1 MLDWIFEGIVTWIS
15 SVVSDMM
22 DAVSGLFLQAL
33 GTDMTAMEEYFP
45 FVSKAF
51 TVMQYTAWALLFLIT
66 VWQLF
71 RVFGGPV
78 TEAENPWVLLGRSA
92 LFAFLIGYAKPIFL
106 LTLKIATAPYTALM
120 DIQMTAED
128 FTFAGIEQALQ
139 NGLTSL
145 IATISV
151 VGLLLLT
158 ILEIALGW
166 NYFKLLLETVE
177 RYIVVGV
184 LCYTSPLAFSMG
196 ASKATTPVFRSW
208 CRMVGSQLLLLVMN
222 VWFLRG
228 FSTSVGQY
236 IGTGGALSNGNG
248 NVFLWLFC
256 AVAFLKTAQKFDS
269 YLAAM
274 GLNVAQTGSGM
285 GMELLMAARVIT
297 GVAGGARSA
306 GSVFRGGSVA
316 TGTGAAATG
325 FAAGF
330 ANRFK
335 GNSYVRDAVVDGGT
349 RMGAGGTIG
358 FVGRAFGGMAARN
371 GATLTGE
378 SISSVASRT
387 PNVSGS
393 IGGDIANRSLGN
405 YMPHMKGMNLSDTQI
420 TGGHI
425 STKAIGADGKET
437 AVEMFN
443 ASQFEKPDGPH
454 AVVNASDGSQW
465 YQMASGSGAGA
476 FYDAPVFS
484 GSSAEA
490 AQVAAVFPDADG
502 ATLRTVG
509 DGVIEASSDGGV
521 SRWYNSAYY
530 DEPDAPHSTIQAS
543 NGVEWYAMQQHA
555 ETPPFEAGDAAD
567 GYNRAQ
573 FQSFMPG
580 YEQPVTSVDGS
591 GRMDGHFEVRHEN
604 GSGTMFYDTAQ
615 YAPPR
620 GDYQVYEDVHG
631 SQWYAVHGEAAVER
645 KPVYENGKPVYMFTS
660 FEMSDDTGVL
670 LGINRHNNS
679 LCIVDLFDTKKNK
692 NANLN
697 LLGTSGAGK
706 TFTMQLLALRMR
718 MRGIQCYI
726 IAPIKGH
733 EFRRACNRIGG
744 QFIKIAPGSP
754 HCINIMEIRHTI
766 SPEMELIDELDYSE
780 MDSLLAQKIQ
790 QLMIF
795 FSLLIPNM
803 TNEEEQM
810 LDEALIRTYGK
821 FGITHDND
829 SVYEDRNAVP
839 PKMKTMP
846 ILGDLHEE
854 LQKNEM
860 TKRIAVIVSRFVTG
874 SAQSF
879 NQQTNVDLSN
889 KYIVLDLSELKGKLL
904 PVGMMI
910 ALDYV
915 WDKIKSDRTKKKA
928 IMIDE
933 IWQLIG
939 AGSNRMAAEFC
950 LEIFKVIRGFGG
962 AAISATQDLSDFFG
976 LEDGRYGRA
985 IINNS
990 KNKII
995 LNLEPDEAEFV
1006 RDTLK
1011 LTKTEIRS
1019 ITRFERGE
1027 ALICSNNSKVPVIIK
1042 ASKEE
1047 QEMITT
1053 DRAELEAILK
1063 ERQREVN

>member
-1 MLDWIFEGIVTWIS
+1 MTKDSSAKRKARKRKPEKLSFTQDFIPIKNLEHGIIET
-15 SVVSDMM
+15 
-22 DAVSGLFLQAL
+22 
-33 GTDMTAMEEYFP
+33 TD
-45 FVSKAF
+45 
-51 TVMQYTAWALLFLIT
+51 
-66 VWQLF
+66 
-71 RVFGGPV
+71 
-78 TEAENPWVLLGRSA
+78 GRY
-92 LFAFLIGYAKPIFL
+92 IK
-106 LTLKIATAPYTALM
+106 
-120 DIQMTAED
+120 
-128 FTFAGIEQALQ
+128 
-139 NGLTSL
+139 
-145 IATISV
+145 
-151 VGLLLLT
+151 
-158 ILEIALGW
+158 ILEIEPINFMLRSEEEQYEIICSFASWLKISPVHLQ
-166 NYFKLLLETVE
+166 FKSITRKADSDKHIAMLRKEMETE
-177 RYIVVGV
+177 ESEQCKKLSEGYIR
-184 LCYTSPLAFSMG
+184 LI
-196 ASKATTPVFRSW
+196 KD
-208 CRMVGSQLLLLVMN
+208 VGSREALTRRFFLIFRYEELRRNENSDYGQICSTLLTAEQNARAYFMQCGNNILQPKDPDEATAEILYMFFNSRSCVGEPFHSRVDRIVLDTMAAKN
-222 VWFLRG
+222 KVIGIDPVPHIRMAHFIAPRGIDLTHRNYIIMDGLYYSFLYIKGNGYPNKVRAGWMSSLINAGEGIDVDVFLRRENR
-228 FSTSVGQY
+228 S
-236 IGTGGALSNGNG
+236 
-248 NVFLWLFC
+248 
-256 AVAFLKTAQKFDS
+256 KTIDK
-269 YLAAM
+269 
-274 GLNVAQTGSGM
+274 VAQRIRLNRTKLKSM
-285 GMELLMAARVIT
+285 QDTSTDYEEL
-297 GVAGGARSA
+297 A
-306 GSVFRGGSVA
+306 GSIQ
-316 TGTGAAATG
+316 
-325 FAAGF
+325 AGYF
-330 ANRFK
+330 IK
-335 GNSYVRDAVVDGGT
+335 QG
-349 RMGAGGTIG
+349 
-358 FVGRAFGGMAARN
+358 
-371 GATLTGE
+371 
-378 SISSVASRT
+378 
-387 PNVSGS
+387 
-393 IGGDIANRSLGN
+393 IANYNEDLF
-405 YMPHMKGMNLSDTQI
+405 YMSVFVTVSARTYEELMWRKQQMTDMLKSMDMYVSDCSFQQ
-420 TGGHI
+420 
-425 STKAIGADGKET
+425 E
-437 AVEMFN
+437 
-443 ASQFEKPDGPH
+443 
-454 AVVNASDGSQW
+454 
-465 YQMASGSGAGA
+465 
-476 FYDAPVFS
+476 DA
-484 GSSAEA
+484 
-490 AQVAAVFPDADG
+490 
-502 ATLRTVG
+502 LRTVMPFLQMSPKLEKKSKRNVLTSG
-509 DGVIEASSDGGV
+509 AAS
-521 SRWYNSAYY
+521 
-530 DEPDAPHSTIQAS
+530 T
-543 NGVEWYAMQQHA
+543 
-555 ETPPFEAGDAAD
+555 
-567 GYNRAQ
+567 
-573 FQSFMPG
+573 
-580 YEQPVTSVDGS
+580 
-591 GRMDGHFEVRHEN
+591 
-604 GSGTMFYDTAQ
+604 
-615 YAPPR
+615 
-620 GDYQVYEDVHG
+620 
-631 SQWYAVHGEAAVER
+631 
-645 KPVYENGKPVYMFTS
+645 YMFTS

-733 EFRRACNRIGG
+733 EFRRACNHIGG

-795 FSLLIPNM
+795 FSLLIPDM

-829 SVYEDRNAVP
+829 SVYADRNAVP

-1063 ERQREVN
+1063 ERQQEAD

>member
-1 MLDWIFEGIVTWIS
+1 MTKDSSAKRKTGKRKPEKLSFTQDFIPIKNLEHGIIET
-15 SVVSDMM
+15 
-22 DAVSGLFLQAL
+22 
-33 GTDMTAMEEYFP
+33 TD
-45 FVSKAF
+45 
-51 TVMQYTAWALLFLIT
+51 
-66 VWQLF
+66 
-71 RVFGGPV
+71 
-78 TEAENPWVLLGRSA
+78 GRY
-92 LFAFLIGYAKPIFL
+92 IK
-106 LTLKIATAPYTALM
+106 
-120 DIQMTAED
+120 
-128 FTFAGIEQALQ
+128 
-139 NGLTSL
+139 
-145 IATISV
+145 
-151 VGLLLLT
+151 
-158 ILEIALGW
+158 ILEIEPINFMLRSEEEQYEIICSFASWLKISPVHLQ
-166 NYFKLLLETVE
+166 FKSITRKADSDKHIAMLRKEMATEESEQCKKLSEG
-177 RYIVVGV
+177 YIR
-184 LCYTSPLAFSMG
+184 LI
-196 ASKATTPVFRSW
+196 KD
-208 CRMVGSQLLLLVMN
+208 VGSREALTRRFFLIFRYEELRRNENSDYGQICSTLLTAEQNARAYFMQCGNNIFQPKDPDEATAEILYMFFNRRSCVEEPFHSRVDRIVLDTMAAKNKVIGVDPIPHIRMAHFIAPRGIDLTHRN
-222 VWFLRG
+222 YTIMDGLYYSFL
-228 FSTSVGQY
+228 Y
-236 IGTGGALSNGNG
+236 IKGNG
-248 NVFLWLFC
+248 YPNKVRAGWMSSLINAGEGIDVDVFLKRENRS
-256 AVAFLKTAQKFDS
+256 KTIDK
-269 YLAAM
+269 
-274 GLNVAQTGSGM
+274 VAQRIRLNRTKLKSM
-285 GMELLMAARVIT
+285 QDTSTDYEEL
-297 GVAGGARSA
+297 A
-306 GSVFRGGSVA
+306 GSIQ
-316 TGTGAAATG
+316 
-325 FAAGF
+325 AGYF
-330 ANRFK
+330 IK
-335 GNSYVRDAVVDGGT
+335 QG
-349 RMGAGGTIG
+349 
-358 FVGRAFGGMAARN
+358 
-371 GATLTGE
+371 
-378 SISSVASRT
+378 
-387 PNVSGS
+387 
-393 IGGDIANRSLGN
+393 IANYNEDLF
-405 YMPHMKGMNLSDTQI
+405 YMSVFVTVSARTYEELMWRKQQMTDMLKSMDMYVSDCSFQQ
-420 TGGHI
+420 
-425 STKAIGADGKET
+425 E
-437 AVEMFN
+437 
-443 ASQFEKPDGPH
+443 
-454 AVVNASDGSQW
+454 
-465 YQMASGSGAGA
+465 
-476 FYDAPVFS
+476 DA
-484 GSSAEA
+484 
-490 AQVAAVFPDADG
+490 
-502 ATLRTVG
+502 LRTVMPFLQISPKLEKKSKRNVLTSG
-509 DGVIEASSDGGV
+509 AAS
-521 SRWYNSAYY
+521 
-530 DEPDAPHSTIQAS
+530 T
-543 NGVEWYAMQQHA
+543 
-555 ETPPFEAGDAAD
+555 
-567 GYNRAQ
+567 
-573 FQSFMPG
+573 
-580 YEQPVTSVDGS
+580 
-591 GRMDGHFEVRHEN
+591 
-604 GSGTMFYDTAQ
+604 
-615 YAPPR
+615 
-620 GDYQVYEDVHG
+620 
-631 SQWYAVHGEAAVER
+631 
-645 KPVYENGKPVYMFTS
+645 YMFTS

-795 FSLLIPNM
+795 FSLLIPDM

-829 SVYEDRNAVP
+829 SVYADRNAVP

-1063 ERQREVN
+1063 ERQQEAD

>member
-1 MLDWIFEGIVTWIS
+1 MTKDSSAKRKAGKRKPEKLSFTQDFIPIKNLEHGIIET
-15 SVVSDMM
+15 
-22 DAVSGLFLQAL
+22 
-33 GTDMTAMEEYFP
+33 TD
-45 FVSKAF
+45 
-51 TVMQYTAWALLFLIT
+51 
-66 VWQLF
+66 
-71 RVFGGPV
+71 
-78 TEAENPWVLLGRSA
+78 GRY
-92 LFAFLIGYAKPIFL
+92 IK
-106 LTLKIATAPYTALM
+106 
-120 DIQMTAED
+120 
-128 FTFAGIEQALQ
+128 
-139 NGLTSL
+139 
-145 IATISV
+145 
-151 VGLLLLT
+151 
-158 ILEIALGW
+158 ILEIEPINFMLRSEEEQYEIICSFASWLKISPV
-166 NYFKLLLETVE
+166 YLQFKSITRKADSDKHIAMLRKEMETE
-177 RYIVVGV
+177 ESEQCKKLSEGYIR
-184 LCYTSPLAFSMG
+184 LI
-196 ASKATTPVFRSW
+196 KD
-208 CRMVGSQLLLLVMN
+208 VGSREALTRRFFLIFRYEELRRNENSDYGQICSTLLTAEQNARAYFMQCGNNILQPKDPDEATAEILYMFFNRRSCIEEPFHSRVDRIVLDTMAAKN
-222 VWFLRG
+222 KVIGIDPIPHIRMAHFIAPRGIDLTHRNYIIMDGLYYSFLYIKGNGYPNKVRAGWMSSLINAGEGIDVDVFLRRENR
-228 FSTSVGQY
+228 S
-236 IGTGGALSNGNG
+236 
-248 NVFLWLFC
+248 
-256 AVAFLKTAQKFDS
+256 KTIDK
-269 YLAAM
+269 
-274 GLNVAQTGSGM
+274 VAQRIRLNRTKLKSM
-285 GMELLMAARVIT
+285 QDTSTDYEEL
-297 GVAGGARSA
+297 A
-306 GSVFRGGSVA
+306 GSIQ
-316 TGTGAAATG
+316 
-325 FAAGF
+325 AGYF
-330 ANRFK
+330 IK
-335 GNSYVRDAVVDGGT
+335 QG
-349 RMGAGGTIG
+349 
-358 FVGRAFGGMAARN
+358 
-371 GATLTGE
+371 
-378 SISSVASRT
+378 
-387 PNVSGS
+387 
-393 IGGDIANRSLGN
+393 IANYNEDLF
-405 YMPHMKGMNLSDTQI
+405 YMSVFVTVSARTYEELMWRKQQMTDMLKSMDMYVSDCSFQQ
-420 TGGHI
+420 
-425 STKAIGADGKET
+425 E
-437 AVEMFN
+437 
-443 ASQFEKPDGPH
+443 
-454 AVVNASDGSQW
+454 
-465 YQMASGSGAGA
+465 
-476 FYDAPVFS
+476 DA
-484 GSSAEA
+484 
-490 AQVAAVFPDADG
+490 
-502 ATLRTVG
+502 LRTVMPFLQMSPKLEKKSKRNVLTSG
-509 DGVIEASSDGGV
+509 AAS
-521 SRWYNSAYY
+521 
-530 DEPDAPHSTIQAS
+530 T
-543 NGVEWYAMQQHA
+543 
-555 ETPPFEAGDAAD
+555 
-567 GYNRAQ
+567 
-573 FQSFMPG
+573 
-580 YEQPVTSVDGS
+580 
-591 GRMDGHFEVRHEN
+591 
-604 GSGTMFYDTAQ
+604 
-615 YAPPR
+615 
-620 GDYQVYEDVHG
+620 
-631 SQWYAVHGEAAVER
+631 
-645 KPVYENGKPVYMFTS
+645 YMFTS

-795 FSLLIPNM
+795 FSLLIPDM

-829 SVYEDRNAVP
+829 SVYADRNAVP

-860 TKRIAVIVSRFVTG
+860 TKRIAVIVSRVVTG

-1063 ERQREVN
+1063 ERQQEAD

>member
-1 MLDWIFEGIVTWIS
+1 MTKDS
-15 SVVSDMM
+15 SVKRKTGKRKPEKLSFTQDFIPIKNLEH
-22 DAVSGLFLQAL
+22 GIIET
-33 GTDMTAMEEYFP
+33 TD
-45 FVSKAF
+45 
-51 TVMQYTAWALLFLIT
+51 
-66 VWQLF
+66 
-71 RVFGGPV
+71 
-78 TEAENPWVLLGRSA
+78 GRY
-92 LFAFLIGYAKPIFL
+92 IK
-106 LTLKIATAPYTALM
+106 
-120 DIQMTAED
+120 
-128 FTFAGIEQALQ
+128 
-139 NGLTSL
+139 
-145 IATISV
+145 
-151 VGLLLLT
+151 
-158 ILEIALGW
+158 ILEIEPINFMLRSEEEQYEIICSFASWLKISPVHLQ
-166 NYFKLLLETVE
+166 FKSITRKADSDKHIAMLRKEMETE
-177 RYIVVGV
+177 ESEQCKKLSEGYIR
-184 LCYTSPLAFSMG
+184 LI
-196 ASKATTPVFRSW
+196 KD
-208 CRMVGSQLLLLVMN
+208 VGSREALTRRFFLIFRYEELRRNENSDYGQICSTLLTAEQNARAYFMQCGNNILQPKDPDEATAEILYMFFNRRSCVEEPFHSRVDRIVLDTMAAKNKVIGIDLVPHIRMAHFIAPRGIDLTHRN
-222 VWFLRG
+222 YIIMDGLYYSFLYIKGNGFPNKVRAGWMSSLINAGEGIDVDVFLRRENR
-228 FSTSVGQY
+228 S
-236 IGTGGALSNGNG
+236 
-248 NVFLWLFC
+248 
-256 AVAFLKTAQKFDS
+256 KTIDK
-269 YLAAM
+269 
-274 GLNVAQTGSGM
+274 VAQRIRLNRTKLKSM
-285 GMELLMAARVIT
+285 QDTSTDYEEL
-297 GVAGGARSA
+297 A
-306 GSVFRGGSVA
+306 GSIQ
-316 TGTGAAATG
+316 
-325 FAAGF
+325 AGYF
-330 ANRFK
+330 IK
-335 GNSYVRDAVVDGGT
+335 QG
-349 RMGAGGTIG
+349 
-358 FVGRAFGGMAARN
+358 
-371 GATLTGE
+371 
-378 SISSVASRT
+378 
-387 PNVSGS
+387 
-393 IGGDIANRSLGN
+393 IANYNEDLF
-405 YMPHMKGMNLSDTQI
+405 YMSVFVTVSARTYEELIWRKQQMTDMLKSMDMYVSDCSFQQ
-420 TGGHI
+420 
-425 STKAIGADGKET
+425 E
-437 AVEMFN
+437 
-443 ASQFEKPDGPH
+443 
-454 AVVNASDGSQW
+454 
-465 YQMASGSGAGA
+465 
-476 FYDAPVFS
+476 DA
-484 GSSAEA
+484 
-490 AQVAAVFPDADG
+490 
-502 ATLRTVG
+502 LRTVMPFLQISPKLEKKSKRNVLTSG
-509 DGVIEASSDGGV
+509 AAS
-521 SRWYNSAYY
+521 
-530 DEPDAPHSTIQAS
+530 T
-543 NGVEWYAMQQHA
+543 
-555 ETPPFEAGDAAD
+555 
-567 GYNRAQ
+567 
-573 FQSFMPG
+573 
-580 YEQPVTSVDGS
+580 
-591 GRMDGHFEVRHEN
+591 
-604 GSGTMFYDTAQ
+604 
-615 YAPPR
+615 
-620 GDYQVYEDVHG
+620 
-631 SQWYAVHGEAAVER
+631 
-645 KPVYENGKPVYMFTS
+645 YMFTS

-795 FSLLIPNM
+795 FSLLIPDM

-1063 ERQREVN
+1063 ERQQEAN

>member
-1 MLDWIFEGIVTWIS
+1 MTKDSSAKRKAGKRKPEKLSFTQDFIPIKNLEHGIIET
-15 SVVSDMM
+15 
-22 DAVSGLFLQAL
+22 
-33 GTDMTAMEEYFP
+33 TD
-45 FVSKAF
+45 
-51 TVMQYTAWALLFLIT
+51 
-66 VWQLF
+66 
-71 RVFGGPV
+71 
-78 TEAENPWVLLGRSA
+78 GRY
-92 LFAFLIGYAKPIFL
+92 IK
-106 LTLKIATAPYTALM
+106 
-120 DIQMTAED
+120 
-128 FTFAGIEQALQ
+128 
-139 NGLTSL
+139 
-145 IATISV
+145 
-151 VGLLLLT
+151 
-158 ILEIALGW
+158 ILEIEPINFMLRSEEEQYEIICSFASWLKISPVHLQ
-166 NYFKLLLETVE
+166 FKSITRKADSDKHIAMLRKETE
-177 RYIVVGV
+177 TEESEQCKKLSEGYIR
-184 LCYTSPLAFSMG
+184 LI
-196 ASKATTPVFRSW
+196 KD
-208 CRMVGSQLLLLVMN
+208 VGSREALTRRFFLIFRYEELRRNENSDYGQICSTLLTAEQNARAYFMQCGNNILQPKDPDEATAEILYMFFNRRSCVEEPFHSRVDRIVLDTMAAKN
-222 VWFLRG
+222 KVIGIDPIPHIRMAHFIAPRGIDLTHRNYIIMDGLYYSFL
-228 FSTSVGQY
+228 Y
-236 IGTGGALSNGNG
+236 IKGNG
-248 NVFLWLFC
+248 YPNKVRAGWMSSLINAGEGIDVDVFLKRENRS
-256 AVAFLKTAQKFDS
+256 KTIDK
-269 YLAAM
+269 
-274 GLNVAQTGSGM
+274 VAQRIRLNRTKLKSM
-285 GMELLMAARVIT
+285 QDTSTDYEEL
-297 GVAGGARSA
+297 A
-306 GSVFRGGSVA
+306 GSIQ
-316 TGTGAAATG
+316 
-325 FAAGF
+325 AGYF
-330 ANRFK
+330 IK
-335 GNSYVRDAVVDGGT
+335 QG
-349 RMGAGGTIG
+349 
-358 FVGRAFGGMAARN
+358 
-371 GATLTGE
+371 
-378 SISSVASRT
+378 
-387 PNVSGS
+387 
-393 IGGDIANRSLGN
+393 IANYNEDLF
-405 YMPHMKGMNLSDTQI
+405 YMSVFVTVSARTYEELMWRKQQMTDMLKSMDMYVSDCSFQQ
-420 TGGHI
+420 
-425 STKAIGADGKET
+425 E
-437 AVEMFN
+437 
-443 ASQFEKPDGPH
+443 
-454 AVVNASDGSQW
+454 
-465 YQMASGSGAGA
+465 
-476 FYDAPVFS
+476 DA
-484 GSSAEA
+484 
-490 AQVAAVFPDADG
+490 
-502 ATLRTVG
+502 LRTVMPFLQISPKLEKKSKRNVLTSG
-509 DGVIEASSDGGV
+509 AAS
-521 SRWYNSAYY
+521 
-530 DEPDAPHSTIQAS
+530 T
-543 NGVEWYAMQQHA
+543 
-555 ETPPFEAGDAAD
+555 
-567 GYNRAQ
+567 
-573 FQSFMPG
+573 
-580 YEQPVTSVDGS
+580 
-591 GRMDGHFEVRHEN
+591 
-604 GSGTMFYDTAQ
+604 
-615 YAPPR
+615 
-620 GDYQVYEDVHG
+620 
-631 SQWYAVHGEAAVER
+631 
-645 KPVYENGKPVYMFTS
+645 YMFTS

-795 FSLLIPNM
+795 FSLLIPDM

-829 SVYEDRNAVP
+829 LVYEDRNAVP

-915 WDKIKSDRTKKKA
+915 WDKIKSDRTKKKT

-1063 ERQREVN
+1063 ERQQEVN

>member
-1 MLDWIFEGIVTWIS
+1 MTKDSSAKRKTGKRKPEKLSFTQDFIPIKNLEHGIIET
-15 SVVSDMM
+15 
-22 DAVSGLFLQAL
+22 
-33 GTDMTAMEEYFP
+33 TD
-45 FVSKAF
+45 
-51 TVMQYTAWALLFLIT
+51 
-66 VWQLF
+66 
-71 RVFGGPV
+71 
-78 TEAENPWVLLGRSA
+78 GRY
-92 LFAFLIGYAKPIFL
+92 IK
-106 LTLKIATAPYTALM
+106 
-120 DIQMTAED
+120 
-128 FTFAGIEQALQ
+128 
-139 NGLTSL
+139 
-145 IATISV
+145 
-151 VGLLLLT
+151 
-158 ILEIALGW
+158 ILEIEPINFMLRSEEEQYEIICSFASWLKISPVHLQ
-166 NYFKLLLETVE
+166 FKSITRKADSDKHIAMLRKEMATEESEQCKKLSEG
-177 RYIVVGV
+177 YIR
-184 LCYTSPLAFSMG
+184 LI
-196 ASKATTPVFRSW
+196 KD
-208 CRMVGSQLLLLVMN
+208 VGSREALTRRFFLIFRYEELRRNENSDYGQICSTLLTAEQNARAYFMQCGNNILQPKDPDEATAEILYMFFNRRSCVEEPFHSRVDRIVLDTMAAKN
-222 VWFLRG
+222 KVIGIDPIPHIRMAHFIAPRGIDLTHRNYIIMDGLYYSFLYIKGNGYPNKVRAGWMSSLINAGEGIDVDVFLRRENR
-228 FSTSVGQY
+228 S
-236 IGTGGALSNGNG
+236 
-248 NVFLWLFC
+248 
-256 AVAFLKTAQKFDS
+256 KTIDK
-269 YLAAM
+269 
-274 GLNVAQTGSGM
+274 VAQRIRLNRTKLKSM
-285 GMELLMAARVIT
+285 QDTSTDYEEL
-297 GVAGGARSA
+297 A
-306 GSVFRGGSVA
+306 GSIQ
-316 TGTGAAATG
+316 
-325 FAAGF
+325 AGYF
-330 ANRFK
+330 IK
-335 GNSYVRDAVVDGGT
+335 QG
-349 RMGAGGTIG
+349 
-358 FVGRAFGGMAARN
+358 
-371 GATLTGE
+371 
-378 SISSVASRT
+378 
-387 PNVSGS
+387 
-393 IGGDIANRSLGN
+393 IANYNEDLF
-405 YMPHMKGMNLSDTQI
+405 YMSVFVTVSARTYEELMWRKQQMTDMLKSMDMYVSDCSFQQ
-420 TGGHI
+420 
-425 STKAIGADGKET
+425 E
-437 AVEMFN
+437 
-443 ASQFEKPDGPH
+443 
-454 AVVNASDGSQW
+454 
-465 YQMASGSGAGA
+465 
-476 FYDAPVFS
+476 DA
-484 GSSAEA
+484 
-490 AQVAAVFPDADG
+490 
-502 ATLRTVG
+502 LRTVMPFLQISPKLEKKSKRNVLTSG
-509 DGVIEASSDGGV
+509 AAS
-521 SRWYNSAYY
+521 
-530 DEPDAPHSTIQAS
+530 T
-543 NGVEWYAMQQHA
+543 
-555 ETPPFEAGDAAD
+555 
-567 GYNRAQ
+567 
-573 FQSFMPG
+573 
-580 YEQPVTSVDGS
+580 
-591 GRMDGHFEVRHEN
+591 
-604 GSGTMFYDTAQ
+604 
-615 YAPPR
+615 
-620 GDYQVYEDVHG
+620 
-631 SQWYAVHGEAAVER
+631 
-645 KPVYENGKPVYMFTS
+645 YMFTS

-795 FSLLIPNM
+795 FSLLIPDM

-829 SVYEDRNAVP
+829 SVYADRNAVP
-839 PKMKTMP
+839 PTMKTMP

-1063 ERQREVN
+1063 ERQHEAD

>member
-1 MLDWIFEGIVTWIS
+1 MEEPFHSRVDRIVLDTMAAKNKVIGIDPIPHIRMAHFIAPRGIDLTHRNYIIMDGLYYSFLYIKGNGYPNKVRAGWMSSLINAGEGIDVDVFLRRENRSKTIDKVAQRIRLNRTKLKSMQDTSTDYEELAGSIQAGYFIKQGIANYNEDLFYMSVFVTVSARTYEELMWRKQQMTDMLKS
-15 SVVSDMM
+15 MDMYVSDCSFQQE
-22 DAVSGLFLQAL
+22 DA
-33 GTDMTAMEEYFP
+33 
-45 FVSKAF
+45 
-51 TVMQYTAWALLFLIT
+51 
-66 VWQLF
+66 
-71 RVFGGPV
+71 
-78 TEAENPWVLLGRSA
+78 
-92 LFAFLIGYAKPIFL
+92 
-106 LTLKIATAPYTALM
+106 
-120 DIQMTAED
+120 
-128 FTFAGIEQALQ
+128 
-139 NGLTSL
+139 
-145 IATISV
+145 
-151 VGLLLLT
+151 
-158 ILEIALGW
+158 
-166 NYFKLLLETVE
+166 
-177 RYIVVGV
+177 
-184 LCYTSPLAFSMG
+184 
-196 ASKATTPVFRSW
+196 
-208 CRMVGSQLLLLVMN
+208 
-222 VWFLRG
+222 
-228 FSTSVGQY
+228 
-236 IGTGGALSNGNG
+236 
-248 NVFLWLFC
+248 
-256 AVAFLKTAQKFDS
+256 
-269 YLAAM
+269 
-274 GLNVAQTGSGM
+274 
-285 GMELLMAARVIT
+285 
-297 GVAGGARSA
+297 
-306 GSVFRGGSVA
+306 
-316 TGTGAAATG
+316 
-325 FAAGF
+325 
-330 ANRFK
+330 
-335 GNSYVRDAVVDGGT
+335 
-349 RMGAGGTIG
+349 
-358 FVGRAFGGMAARN
+358 
-371 GATLTGE
+371 
-378 SISSVASRT
+378 
-387 PNVSGS
+387 
-393 IGGDIANRSLGN
+393 
-405 YMPHMKGMNLSDTQI
+405 
-420 TGGHI
+420 
-425 STKAIGADGKET
+425 
-437 AVEMFN
+437 
-443 ASQFEKPDGPH
+443 
-454 AVVNASDGSQW
+454 
-465 YQMASGSGAGA
+465 
-476 FYDAPVFS
+476 
-484 GSSAEA
+484 
-490 AQVAAVFPDADG
+490 
-502 ATLRTVG
+502 LRTVMPFLQISPKLEKKSKRNVLTSG
-509 DGVIEASSDGGV
+509 AAS
-521 SRWYNSAYY
+521 
-530 DEPDAPHSTIQAS
+530 T
-543 NGVEWYAMQQHA
+543 
-555 ETPPFEAGDAAD
+555 
-567 GYNRAQ
+567 
-573 FQSFMPG
+573 
-580 YEQPVTSVDGS
+580 
-591 GRMDGHFEVRHEN
+591 
-604 GSGTMFYDTAQ
+604 
-615 YAPPR
+615 
-620 GDYQVYEDVHG
+620 
-631 SQWYAVHGEAAVER
+631 
-645 KPVYENGKPVYMFTS
+645 YMFTS

-795 FSLLIPNM
+795 FSLLIPDM

-829 SVYEDRNAVP
+829 SVYADRNAVP

-1053 DRAELEAILK
+1053 DRAELEAILM
-1063 ERQREVN
+1063 ERQQEAD

>member
-1 MLDWIFEGIVTWIS
+1 MTKDSSAKRKTGKRKPEKLSFTQDFIPIKNLEHGIIET
-15 SVVSDMM
+15 
-22 DAVSGLFLQAL
+22 
-33 GTDMTAMEEYFP
+33 TD
-45 FVSKAF
+45 
-51 TVMQYTAWALLFLIT
+51 
-66 VWQLF
+66 
-71 RVFGGPV
+71 
-78 TEAENPWVLLGRSA
+78 GRY
-92 LFAFLIGYAKPIFL
+92 IK
-106 LTLKIATAPYTALM
+106 
-120 DIQMTAED
+120 
-128 FTFAGIEQALQ
+128 
-139 NGLTSL
+139 
-145 IATISV
+145 
-151 VGLLLLT
+151 
-158 ILEIALGW
+158 ILEIEPINFMLRSEEEQYEIICSFASWLKISPVHLQ
-166 NYFKLLLETVE
+166 FKSITRKADSDKHIAMLRKEMATEESEQCKKLSEG
-177 RYIVVGV
+177 YIR
-184 LCYTSPLAFSMG
+184 LI
-196 ASKATTPVFRSW
+196 KD
-208 CRMVGSQLLLLVMN
+208 VGSREALTRRFFLIFRYEELRRNENSDYGQICSTLLTAEQNARAYFMQCGNNILQPKDPDEATAEILYMFFNRRSCVEEPFHSRADRIVLDTMAAKN
-222 VWFLRG
+222 KVIGIDPIPHIRMAHFIAPRGIDLTHRNYIIMDGLYYSFLYIKGNGYPNKVRAGWMSSLINAGEGIDVDVFLRRENR
-228 FSTSVGQY
+228 S
-236 IGTGGALSNGNG
+236 
-248 NVFLWLFC
+248 
-256 AVAFLKTAQKFDS
+256 KTIDK
-269 YLAAM
+269 
-274 GLNVAQTGSGM
+274 VAQRIRLNRTKLKSMQDTSTDYEELTGS
-285 GMELLMAARVIT
+285 IQ
-297 GVAGGARSA
+297 AGYFIKQGIANYNEDLFYM
-306 GSVFRGGSVA
+306 SVFVTVSARTYEELMWRKQQMTDMLKSMDM
-316 TGTGAAATG
+316 
-325 FAAGF
+325 
-330 ANRFK
+330 
-335 GNSYVRDAVVDGGT
+335 YVSDCSFQQEDA
-349 RMGAGGTIG
+349 
-358 FVGRAFGGMAARN
+358 
-371 GATLTGE
+371 
-378 SISSVASRT
+378 
-387 PNVSGS
+387 
-393 IGGDIANRSLGN
+393 
-405 YMPHMKGMNLSDTQI
+405 
-420 TGGHI
+420 
-425 STKAIGADGKET
+425 
-437 AVEMFN
+437 
-443 ASQFEKPDGPH
+443 
-454 AVVNASDGSQW
+454 
-465 YQMASGSGAGA
+465 
-476 FYDAPVFS
+476 
-484 GSSAEA
+484 
-490 AQVAAVFPDADG
+490 
-502 ATLRTVG
+502 LRTVMPFLQISPKLEKKSKRNVLTSG
-509 DGVIEASSDGGV
+509 AAS
-521 SRWYNSAYY
+521 
-530 DEPDAPHSTIQAS
+530 T
-543 NGVEWYAMQQHA
+543 
-555 ETPPFEAGDAAD
+555 
-567 GYNRAQ
+567 
-573 FQSFMPG
+573 
-580 YEQPVTSVDGS
+580 
-591 GRMDGHFEVRHEN
+591 
-604 GSGTMFYDTAQ
+604 
-615 YAPPR
+615 
-620 GDYQVYEDVHG
+620 
-631 SQWYAVHGEAAVER
+631 
-645 KPVYENGKPVYMFTS
+645 YMFTS

-795 FSLLIPNM
+795 FSLLIPDM

-829 SVYEDRNAVP
+829 LVYEDRNAVP

-1063 ERQREVN
+1063 ERQQEVN

>member
-1 MLDWIFEGIVTWIS
+1 MTKDSSAKRKAGKRKPEKLSFTQDFIPIKNLEHGIIET
-15 SVVSDMM
+15 
-22 DAVSGLFLQAL
+22 
-33 GTDMTAMEEYFP
+33 TD
-45 FVSKAF
+45 
-51 TVMQYTAWALLFLIT
+51 
-66 VWQLF
+66 
-71 RVFGGPV
+71 
-78 TEAENPWVLLGRSA
+78 GRH
-92 LFAFLIGYAKPIFL
+92 IK
-106 LTLKIATAPYTALM
+106 
-120 DIQMTAED
+120 
-128 FTFAGIEQALQ
+128 
-139 NGLTSL
+139 
-145 IATISV
+145 
-151 VGLLLLT
+151 
-158 ILEIALGW
+158 ILEIEPINFMLRSEEEQYEIICSFASWLKISPVHLQ
-166 NYFKLLLETVE
+166 FKSITRKADSDKHIAMLRKEMETE
-177 RYIVVGV
+177 ESEQCKKLSEGYIR
-184 LCYTSPLAFSMG
+184 LI
-196 ASKATTPVFRSW
+196 KD
-208 CRMVGSQLLLLVMN
+208 VGSREALTRRFFLIFRYEELRRNENSDYGQICSTLLTAEQNARAYFMQCGNNILQPKDPDEATAEILYMFFNRRSCVEEPFHSRVDRIVLDTMAAKN
-222 VWFLRG
+222 KVIGIDPIPHIRMAHFIAPRGIDLTHRNYIIMDGLYYSFLYIKGNGYPNKVRAGWMSSLINAGEGIDVDVFLRRENR
-228 FSTSVGQY
+228 S
-236 IGTGGALSNGNG
+236 
-248 NVFLWLFC
+248 
-256 AVAFLKTAQKFDS
+256 KTIDK
-269 YLAAM
+269 
-274 GLNVAQTGSGM
+274 VAQRIRLNRTKLKSM
-285 GMELLMAARVIT
+285 QDTSTDYEEL
-297 GVAGGARSA
+297 A
-306 GSVFRGGSVA
+306 GSIQ
-316 TGTGAAATG
+316 
-325 FAAGF
+325 AGYF
-330 ANRFK
+330 IK
-335 GNSYVRDAVVDGGT
+335 QG
-349 RMGAGGTIG
+349 
-358 FVGRAFGGMAARN
+358 
-371 GATLTGE
+371 
-378 SISSVASRT
+378 
-387 PNVSGS
+387 
-393 IGGDIANRSLGN
+393 IANYNEDLF
-405 YMPHMKGMNLSDTQI
+405 YMSVFVTVSARTYEELMWRKQQMTDMLKSMDMYVSDCSFQQ
-420 TGGHI
+420 
-425 STKAIGADGKET
+425 E
-437 AVEMFN
+437 
-443 ASQFEKPDGPH
+443 
-454 AVVNASDGSQW
+454 
-465 YQMASGSGAGA
+465 
-476 FYDAPVFS
+476 DA
-484 GSSAEA
+484 
-490 AQVAAVFPDADG
+490 
-502 ATLRTVG
+502 LRTVMPFLQISLKLEKKSKRNVLTSG
-509 DGVIEASSDGGV
+509 AAS
-521 SRWYNSAYY
+521 
-530 DEPDAPHSTIQAS
+530 T
-543 NGVEWYAMQQHA
+543 
-555 ETPPFEAGDAAD
+555 
-567 GYNRAQ
+567 
-573 FQSFMPG
+573 
-580 YEQPVTSVDGS
+580 
-591 GRMDGHFEVRHEN
+591 
-604 GSGTMFYDTAQ
+604 
-615 YAPPR
+615 
-620 GDYQVYEDVHG
+620 
-631 SQWYAVHGEAAVER
+631 
-645 KPVYENGKPVYMFTS
+645 YMFTS

-795 FSLLIPNM
+795 FSLLIPDM

-829 SVYEDRNAVP
+829 SVYEDRNVVP
-839 PKMKTMP
+839 PKMKAMP

-1063 ERQREVN
+1063 ERQQEAD

>member
-1 MLDWIFEGIVTWIS
+1 MTKDSSAKRKTGKRKPEKLSFTQDFIPIKNLEHGIIET
-15 SVVSDMM
+15 
-22 DAVSGLFLQAL
+22 
-33 GTDMTAMEEYFP
+33 TD
-45 FVSKAF
+45 
-51 TVMQYTAWALLFLIT
+51 
-66 VWQLF
+66 
-71 RVFGGPV
+71 
-78 TEAENPWVLLGRSA
+78 GRY
-92 LFAFLIGYAKPIFL
+92 IK
-106 LTLKIATAPYTALM
+106 
-120 DIQMTAED
+120 
-128 FTFAGIEQALQ
+128 
-139 NGLTSL
+139 
-145 IATISV
+145 
-151 VGLLLLT
+151 
-158 ILEIALGW
+158 ILEIEPINFMLRSEEEQYEIICSFASWLKISPVHLQ
-166 NYFKLLLETVE
+166 FKSITRKADSDKHIAMLRKEMESEESEQCKKLSEG
-177 RYIVVGV
+177 YIR
-184 LCYTSPLAFSMG
+184 LI
-196 ASKATTPVFRSW
+196 KD
-208 CRMVGSQLLLLVMN
+208 VGSREALTRRFFLIFRYEELRRNENSDYGQICSTLLTAEQNARAYFMQCGNNILQPKDPDEATAEILYMFFNRRSCIEEPFHSRVDRIVLDTMAAKN
-222 VWFLRG
+222 KVIGIDPIPHIRMAHFVAPRGIDLTHRNYIIMDGLYYSFLYIKGNGYPNKVRAGWMSSLINAGEGIDVDVFLRRENR
-228 FSTSVGQY
+228 S
-236 IGTGGALSNGNG
+236 
-248 NVFLWLFC
+248 
-256 AVAFLKTAQKFDS
+256 KTIDK
-269 YLAAM
+269 
-274 GLNVAQTGSGM
+274 VAQRIRLNRTKLKSM
-285 GMELLMAARVIT
+285 QDTSTDYEEL
-297 GVAGGARSA
+297 A
-306 GSVFRGGSVA
+306 GSIQ
-316 TGTGAAATG
+316 
-325 FAAGF
+325 AGYF
-330 ANRFK
+330 IK
-335 GNSYVRDAVVDGGT
+335 QG
-349 RMGAGGTIG
+349 
-358 FVGRAFGGMAARN
+358 
-371 GATLTGE
+371 
-378 SISSVASRT
+378 
-387 PNVSGS
+387 
-393 IGGDIANRSLGN
+393 IANYNEDLF
-405 YMPHMKGMNLSDTQI
+405 YMSVFVTVSARTYEELMWRKQQMTDMLKSMDMYVSDCSFQQ
-420 TGGHI
+420 
-425 STKAIGADGKET
+425 E
-437 AVEMFN
+437 
-443 ASQFEKPDGPH
+443 
-454 AVVNASDGSQW
+454 
-465 YQMASGSGAGA
+465 
-476 FYDAPVFS
+476 DA
-484 GSSAEA
+484 
-490 AQVAAVFPDADG
+490 
-502 ATLRTVG
+502 LRTVMPFLQISPKLEKKSKRNVLTSG
-509 DGVIEASSDGGV
+509 AAS
-521 SRWYNSAYY
+521 
-530 DEPDAPHSTIQAS
+530 T
-543 NGVEWYAMQQHA
+543 
-555 ETPPFEAGDAAD
+555 
-567 GYNRAQ
+567 
-573 FQSFMPG
+573 
-580 YEQPVTSVDGS
+580 
-591 GRMDGHFEVRHEN
+591 
-604 GSGTMFYDTAQ
+604 
-615 YAPPR
+615 
-620 GDYQVYEDVHG
+620 
-631 SQWYAVHGEAAVER
+631 
-645 KPVYENGKPVYMFTS
+645 YMFTS

-795 FSLLIPNM
+795 FSLLIPDM

-915 WDKIKSDRTKKKA
+915 WDKIKSDRTKKKT

-1027 ALICSNNSKVPVIIK
+1027 ALICSNNSKVPVIIR

-1063 ERQREVN
+1063 ERQHEAD

>member
-1 MLDWIFEGIVTWIS
+1 MTKDSSAKRKAGKRKPEKLSFTQDFIPIKNLEHGIIET
-15 SVVSDMM
+15 
-22 DAVSGLFLQAL
+22 
-33 GTDMTAMEEYFP
+33 TD
-45 FVSKAF
+45 
-51 TVMQYTAWALLFLIT
+51 
-66 VWQLF
+66 
-71 RVFGGPV
+71 
-78 TEAENPWVLLGRSA
+78 GRY
-92 LFAFLIGYAKPIFL
+92 IK
-106 LTLKIATAPYTALM
+106 
-120 DIQMTAED
+120 
-128 FTFAGIEQALQ
+128 
-139 NGLTSL
+139 
-145 IATISV
+145 
-151 VGLLLLT
+151 
-158 ILEIALGW
+158 ILEIEPINFMLRSEEEQYEIICSFASWLKISPVHLQ
-166 NYFKLLLETVE
+166 FKSITRKADSDKHIAMLRKEMETE
-177 RYIVVGV
+177 ESEQCKKLSEGYIR
-184 LCYTSPLAFSMG
+184 LI
-196 ASKATTPVFRSW
+196 KD
-208 CRMVGSQLLLLVMN
+208 VGSREALTRRFFLIFRYEELRRNENSDYGQICSTLLTAEQNARAYFMQCGNNILQPKDPDEATAEILYMFFNRRSCVEEPFHSRVDRIVLDTMAAKN
-222 VWFLRG
+222 KVIGIDPIPHIRMAHFIAPCGIDLTHRNYIIMDGLYYSFLYIKGNGYPNKVRAGWMSSLINAGEGIDVDVFLRRENR
-228 FSTSVGQY
+228 S
-236 IGTGGALSNGNG
+236 
-248 NVFLWLFC
+248 
-256 AVAFLKTAQKFDS
+256 KTIDK
-269 YLAAM
+269 
-274 GLNVAQTGSGM
+274 VAQRIRLNRTKLKSM
-285 GMELLMAARVIT
+285 QDTSTDYEEL
-297 GVAGGARSA
+297 A
-306 GSVFRGGSVA
+306 GSIQ
-316 TGTGAAATG
+316 
-325 FAAGF
+325 AGYF
-330 ANRFK
+330 IK
-335 GNSYVRDAVVDGGT
+335 QG
-349 RMGAGGTIG
+349 
-358 FVGRAFGGMAARN
+358 
-371 GATLTGE
+371 
-378 SISSVASRT
+378 
-387 PNVSGS
+387 
-393 IGGDIANRSLGN
+393 IANYNEDLF
-405 YMPHMKGMNLSDTQI
+405 YMSVFVTVSARTYEELMWRKQQMTDMLKSMDMYVSDCSFQQ
-420 TGGHI
+420 
-425 STKAIGADGKET
+425 E
-437 AVEMFN
+437 
-443 ASQFEKPDGPH
+443 
-454 AVVNASDGSQW
+454 
-465 YQMASGSGAGA
+465 
-476 FYDAPVFS
+476 DA
-484 GSSAEA
+484 
-490 AQVAAVFPDADG
+490 
-502 ATLRTVG
+502 LRTVMPFLQISPKLEKKSKRNVLTSG
-509 DGVIEASSDGGV
+509 AAS
-521 SRWYNSAYY
+521 
-530 DEPDAPHSTIQAS
+530 T
-543 NGVEWYAMQQHA
+543 
-555 ETPPFEAGDAAD
+555 
-567 GYNRAQ
+567 
-573 FQSFMPG
+573 
-580 YEQPVTSVDGS
+580 
-591 GRMDGHFEVRHEN
+591 
-604 GSGTMFYDTAQ
+604 
-615 YAPPR
+615 
-620 GDYQVYEDVHG
+620 
-631 SQWYAVHGEAAVER
+631 
-645 KPVYENGKPVYMFTS
+645 YMFTS

-795 FSLLIPNM
+795 FSLLIPDM

-910 ALDYV
+910 ALDHV

-950 LEIFKVIRGFGG
+950 LEIFKIIRGFGG

-1063 ERQREVN
+1063 ERQQEAD

>member
-1 MLDWIFEGIVTWIS
+1 MTKDSSAKRKAGKRKPEKLSFTQDFIPIKNLVHGIIET
-15 SVVSDMM
+15 
-22 DAVSGLFLQAL
+22 
-33 GTDMTAMEEYFP
+33 TD
-45 FVSKAF
+45 
-51 TVMQYTAWALLFLIT
+51 
-66 VWQLF
+66 
-71 RVFGGPV
+71 
-78 TEAENPWVLLGRSA
+78 GRY
-92 LFAFLIGYAKPIFL
+92 IK
-106 LTLKIATAPYTALM
+106 
-120 DIQMTAED
+120 
-128 FTFAGIEQALQ
+128 
-139 NGLTSL
+139 
-145 IATISV
+145 
-151 VGLLLLT
+151 
-158 ILEIALGW
+158 ILEIEPINFMLRSEEEQYEIICSFASWLKISPVHLQ
-166 NYFKLLLETVE
+166 FKSITRKADSDKHIAMLRKETE
-177 RYIVVGV
+177 TEESEQCKKLSEGYIR
-184 LCYTSPLAFSMG
+184 LI
-196 ASKATTPVFRSW
+196 KD
-208 CRMVGSQLLLLVMN
+208 VGSREALTRRFFLIFRYEELRRNENSDYGQICSTLLTAEQNARAYFMQCGNNILQPKDPDEATAEILYMFFNRRSCVEEPFHSRVDRIVLDTMAAKN
-222 VWFLRG
+222 KVIGIDPIPHIRMAHFIAPRGIDLTHRNYIIMDGLYYSFLYIKGNGYPNKVRAGWMSSLINAGEGIDIDVFLRRENR
-228 FSTSVGQY
+228 S
-236 IGTGGALSNGNG
+236 
-248 NVFLWLFC
+248 
-256 AVAFLKTAQKFDS
+256 KTIDK
-269 YLAAM
+269 
-274 GLNVAQTGSGM
+274 VAQRIRLNRTKLKSMQDTSTDYEELTGS
-285 GMELLMAARVIT
+285 IQ
-297 GVAGGARSA
+297 AGYFIKQGIANYNEDLFYM
-306 GSVFRGGSVA
+306 SVFVTVSARTYEELMWRKQQMTDMLKSMDM
-316 TGTGAAATG
+316 
-325 FAAGF
+325 
-330 ANRFK
+330 
-335 GNSYVRDAVVDGGT
+335 YVSDCSFQQEDA
-349 RMGAGGTIG
+349 
-358 FVGRAFGGMAARN
+358 
-371 GATLTGE
+371 
-378 SISSVASRT
+378 
-387 PNVSGS
+387 
-393 IGGDIANRSLGN
+393 
-405 YMPHMKGMNLSDTQI
+405 
-420 TGGHI
+420 
-425 STKAIGADGKET
+425 
-437 AVEMFN
+437 
-443 ASQFEKPDGPH
+443 
-454 AVVNASDGSQW
+454 
-465 YQMASGSGAGA
+465 
-476 FYDAPVFS
+476 
-484 GSSAEA
+484 
-490 AQVAAVFPDADG
+490 
-502 ATLRTVG
+502 LRTVMPFLQISPKLEKKSKRNVLTSG
-509 DGVIEASSDGGV
+509 AAS
-521 SRWYNSAYY
+521 
-530 DEPDAPHSTIQAS
+530 T
-543 NGVEWYAMQQHA
+543 
-555 ETPPFEAGDAAD
+555 
-567 GYNRAQ
+567 
-573 FQSFMPG
+573 
-580 YEQPVTSVDGS
+580 
-591 GRMDGHFEVRHEN
+591 
-604 GSGTMFYDTAQ
+604 
-615 YAPPR
+615 
-620 GDYQVYEDVHG
+620 
-631 SQWYAVHGEAAVER
+631 
-645 KPVYENGKPVYMFTS
+645 YMFTS

-795 FSLLIPNM
+795 FSLLIPDM

-1006 RDTLK
+1006 RNTLK

-1063 ERQREVN
+1063 ERQQEAD

>member
-1 MLDWIFEGIVTWIS
+1 MTKDSSAKRKAGKRKPEKLSFTQDFIPIKNLEHGIIET
-15 SVVSDMM
+15 
-22 DAVSGLFLQAL
+22 
-33 GTDMTAMEEYFP
+33 TD
-45 FVSKAF
+45 
-51 TVMQYTAWALLFLIT
+51 
-66 VWQLF
+66 
-71 RVFGGPV
+71 
-78 TEAENPWVLLGRSA
+78 GRY
-92 LFAFLIGYAKPIFL
+92 IK
-106 LTLKIATAPYTALM
+106 
-120 DIQMTAED
+120 
-128 FTFAGIEQALQ
+128 
-139 NGLTSL
+139 
-145 IATISV
+145 
-151 VGLLLLT
+151 
-158 ILEIALGW
+158 ILEIEPINFMLRSEEEQYEIICSFASWLKISPVHLQ
-166 NYFKLLLETVE
+166 FKSITRKADSDKHIAMLRKETE
-177 RYIVVGV
+177 TEESEQCKKLSEGYIR
-184 LCYTSPLAFSMG
+184 LI
-196 ASKATTPVFRSW
+196 KD
-208 CRMVGSQLLLLVMN
+208 VGSREALTRRFFLIFRYEELRRNENSDYGQICSTLLTAEQNARAYFMQCGNNILQPKDPDEATAEILYMFFNRRSCVEEPFHSRVDRIVLDTMVAKN
-222 VWFLRG
+222 KVIGIDPIPHIRMAHFIAPRGIDLTHRNYIIMDGLYYSFLYIKGNGYPNKVRAGWMSSLINAGEGIDVDVFLRRENR
-228 FSTSVGQY
+228 S
-236 IGTGGALSNGNG
+236 
-248 NVFLWLFC
+248 
-256 AVAFLKTAQKFDS
+256 KTIDK
-269 YLAAM
+269 
-274 GLNVAQTGSGM
+274 VAQRIRLNRTKLKSM
-285 GMELLMAARVIT
+285 QDTSTDYEEL
-297 GVAGGARSA
+297 A
-306 GSVFRGGSVA
+306 GSIQ
-316 TGTGAAATG
+316 
-325 FAAGF
+325 AGYF
-330 ANRFK
+330 IK
-335 GNSYVRDAVVDGGT
+335 QG
-349 RMGAGGTIG
+349 
-358 FVGRAFGGMAARN
+358 
-371 GATLTGE
+371 
-378 SISSVASRT
+378 
-387 PNVSGS
+387 
-393 IGGDIANRSLGN
+393 IANYNEDLF
-405 YMPHMKGMNLSDTQI
+405 YMSVFVTVSARTYEELMWRKQQMTDMLKSMDMYVSDCSFQQ
-420 TGGHI
+420 
-425 STKAIGADGKET
+425 E
-437 AVEMFN
+437 
-443 ASQFEKPDGPH
+443 
-454 AVVNASDGSQW
+454 
-465 YQMASGSGAGA
+465 
-476 FYDAPVFS
+476 DA
-484 GSSAEA
+484 
-490 AQVAAVFPDADG
+490 
-502 ATLRTVG
+502 LRTVMPFLQISPKLEKKSKRNVLTSG
-509 DGVIEASSDGGV
+509 AAS
-521 SRWYNSAYY
+521 
-530 DEPDAPHSTIQAS
+530 T
-543 NGVEWYAMQQHA
+543 
-555 ETPPFEAGDAAD
+555 
-567 GYNRAQ
+567 
-573 FQSFMPG
+573 
-580 YEQPVTSVDGS
+580 
-591 GRMDGHFEVRHEN
+591 
-604 GSGTMFYDTAQ
+604 
-615 YAPPR
+615 
-620 GDYQVYEDVHG
+620 
-631 SQWYAVHGEAAVER
+631 
-645 KPVYENGKPVYMFTS
+645 YMFTS

-795 FSLLIPNM
+795 FSLLIPDM

-839 PKMKTMP
+839 PKMKAMP

-860 TKRIAVIVSRFVTG
+860 TKRIAIIVSRFVTG

-1063 ERQREVN
+1063 ERQQEAD

>member
-1 MLDWIFEGIVTWIS
+1 MTKDSSAKRKAGKRKPEKLSFTQDFIPIKNLEHGIIET
-15 SVVSDMM
+15 
-22 DAVSGLFLQAL
+22 
-33 GTDMTAMEEYFP
+33 TD
-45 FVSKAF
+45 
-51 TVMQYTAWALLFLIT
+51 
-66 VWQLF
+66 
-71 RVFGGPV
+71 
-78 TEAENPWVLLGRSA
+78 GRY
-92 LFAFLIGYAKPIFL
+92 IK
-106 LTLKIATAPYTALM
+106 
-120 DIQMTAED
+120 
-128 FTFAGIEQALQ
+128 
-139 NGLTSL
+139 
-145 IATISV
+145 
-151 VGLLLLT
+151 
-158 ILEIALGW
+158 ILEIEPINFMLRSEEEQYEIICSFASWLKISPVHLQ
-166 NYFKLLLETVE
+166 FKSITRKADSDKHIAMLRKETE
-177 RYIVVGV
+177 TEESEQCKKLSEGYIR
-184 LCYTSPLAFSMG
+184 LI
-196 ASKATTPVFRSW
+196 KD
-208 CRMVGSQLLLLVMN
+208 VGSREALTRRFFLIFRYEELRRNENSDYGQICSTLLTAEQNARAYFMQCGNNILQPKDPDEATAEILYMFFNRRSCVEEPFHSRVDRIVLDTMAAKN
-222 VWFLRG
+222 KVIGIDPVPHIRMAHFIAPRGIDLTHRNYIIMDGLYYSFLYIKGNGYPNKVRAGWMSSLINAGEGIDVDVFLRRENR
-228 FSTSVGQY
+228 S
-236 IGTGGALSNGNG
+236 
-248 NVFLWLFC
+248 
-256 AVAFLKTAQKFDS
+256 KTIDK
-269 YLAAM
+269 
-274 GLNVAQTGSGM
+274 VAQRIRLNRTKLKSM
-285 GMELLMAARVIT
+285 QDTSTDYEEL
-297 GVAGGARSA
+297 A
-306 GSVFRGGSVA
+306 GSIQ
-316 TGTGAAATG
+316 
-325 FAAGF
+325 AGYF
-330 ANRFK
+330 IK
-335 GNSYVRDAVVDGGT
+335 QG
-349 RMGAGGTIG
+349 
-358 FVGRAFGGMAARN
+358 
-371 GATLTGE
+371 
-378 SISSVASRT
+378 
-387 PNVSGS
+387 
-393 IGGDIANRSLGN
+393 IANYNEDLF
-405 YMPHMKGMNLSDTQI
+405 YMSVFVTVSARTYEELMWRKQQMTDMLKSMDMYVSDCSFQQE
-420 TGGHI
+420 
-425 STKAIGADGKET
+425 D
-437 AVEMFN
+437 
-443 ASQFEKPDGPH
+443 
-454 AVVNASDGSQW
+454 
-465 YQMASGSGAGA
+465 
-476 FYDAPVFS
+476 
-484 GSSAEA
+484 
-490 AQVAAVFPDADG
+490 
-502 ATLRTVG
+502 TLRTVMPFLQISLKLEKKSKRNVLTSG
-509 DGVIEASSDGGV
+509 AAS
-521 SRWYNSAYY
+521 
-530 DEPDAPHSTIQAS
+530 T
-543 NGVEWYAMQQHA
+543 
-555 ETPPFEAGDAAD
+555 
-567 GYNRAQ
+567 
-573 FQSFMPG
+573 
-580 YEQPVTSVDGS
+580 
-591 GRMDGHFEVRHEN
+591 
-604 GSGTMFYDTAQ
+604 
-615 YAPPR
+615 
-620 GDYQVYEDVHG
+620 
-631 SQWYAVHGEAAVER
+631 
-645 KPVYENGKPVYMFTS
+645 YMFTS

-795 FSLLIPNM
+795 FSLLIPDM

-1063 ERQREVN
+1063 ERQQEAN

>member
-1 MLDWIFEGIVTWIS
+1 MTKDSSAKRKTGKRKPEKLSFTQDFIPIKNLEHGIIET
-15 SVVSDMM
+15 
-22 DAVSGLFLQAL
+22 
-33 GTDMTAMEEYFP
+33 TD
-45 FVSKAF
+45 
-51 TVMQYTAWALLFLIT
+51 
-66 VWQLF
+66 
-71 RVFGGPV
+71 
-78 TEAENPWVLLGRSA
+78 GRY
-92 LFAFLIGYAKPIFL
+92 IK
-106 LTLKIATAPYTALM
+106 
-120 DIQMTAED
+120 
-128 FTFAGIEQALQ
+128 
-139 NGLTSL
+139 
-145 IATISV
+145 
-151 VGLLLLT
+151 
-158 ILEIALGW
+158 ILEIEPINFMLRSEEEQYEIICSFASWLKISPVHLQ
-166 NYFKLLLETVE
+166 FKSITRKADSDKHIAMLRKEMDTEESEQCKKLSEG
-177 RYIVVGV
+177 YIR
-184 LCYTSPLAFSMG
+184 LI
-196 ASKATTPVFRSW
+196 KD
-208 CRMVGSQLLLLVMN
+208 VGSREALTRRFFLIFRYEELRRNENSDYGQICSTLLTAEQNARAYFMQCGNNILQPKDPDEATAEILYMFFNRRSCVEEPFHSRVDRIVLDTMAAKN
-222 VWFLRG
+222 KVIGIDPVPHIRMAHFIAPRGIDLTHRNYIIMDGLYYSFLYIKGNGYPNKVRAGWMSSLINAGEGIDVDVFLRRENR
-228 FSTSVGQY
+228 S
-236 IGTGGALSNGNG
+236 
-248 NVFLWLFC
+248 
-256 AVAFLKTAQKFDS
+256 KTIDK
-269 YLAAM
+269 
-274 GLNVAQTGSGM
+274 VAQRIRLNRTKLKSM
-285 GMELLMAARVIT
+285 QDTSTDYEEL
-297 GVAGGARSA
+297 A
-306 GSVFRGGSVA
+306 GSIQ
-316 TGTGAAATG
+316 
-325 FAAGF
+325 AGYF
-330 ANRFK
+330 IK
-335 GNSYVRDAVVDGGT
+335 QG
-349 RMGAGGTIG
+349 
-358 FVGRAFGGMAARN
+358 
-371 GATLTGE
+371 
-378 SISSVASRT
+378 
-387 PNVSGS
+387 
-393 IGGDIANRSLGN
+393 IANYNEDLF
-405 YMPHMKGMNLSDTQI
+405 YMSVFVTVSARTYEELMWRKQQMTDMLKSMDMYVSDCSFQQ
-420 TGGHI
+420 
-425 STKAIGADGKET
+425 E
-437 AVEMFN
+437 
-443 ASQFEKPDGPH
+443 
-454 AVVNASDGSQW
+454 
-465 YQMASGSGAGA
+465 
-476 FYDAPVFS
+476 DA
-484 GSSAEA
+484 
-490 AQVAAVFPDADG
+490 
-502 ATLRTVG
+502 LRTVMPFLQMSPKLEKKSKRNVLTSG
-509 DGVIEASSDGGV
+509 AAS
-521 SRWYNSAYY
+521 
-530 DEPDAPHSTIQAS
+530 T
-543 NGVEWYAMQQHA
+543 
-555 ETPPFEAGDAAD
+555 
-567 GYNRAQ
+567 
-573 FQSFMPG
+573 
-580 YEQPVTSVDGS
+580 
-591 GRMDGHFEVRHEN
+591 
-604 GSGTMFYDTAQ
+604 
-615 YAPPR
+615 
-620 GDYQVYEDVHG
+620 
-631 SQWYAVHGEAAVER
+631 
-645 KPVYENGKPVYMFTS
+645 YMFTS

-795 FSLLIPNM
+795 FSLLILDM

-829 SVYEDRNAVP
+829 SVYADRNAVP

-846 ILGDLHEE
+846 IIGDLHEE

-1063 ERQREVN
+1063 ERQQEAD

>member
-1 MLDWIFEGIVTWIS
+1 MTKDSSAKRKAGKRKPEKLSFTQDFIPIKNLEHGIIET
-15 SVVSDMM
+15 
-22 DAVSGLFLQAL
+22 
-33 GTDMTAMEEYFP
+33 TD
-45 FVSKAF
+45 
-51 TVMQYTAWALLFLIT
+51 
-66 VWQLF
+66 
-71 RVFGGPV
+71 
-78 TEAENPWVLLGRSA
+78 GRY
-92 LFAFLIGYAKPIFL
+92 IK
-106 LTLKIATAPYTALM
+106 
-120 DIQMTAED
+120 
-128 FTFAGIEQALQ
+128 
-139 NGLTSL
+139 
-145 IATISV
+145 
-151 VGLLLLT
+151 
-158 ILEIALGW
+158 ILEIEPINFMLRSEEEQYEIICSFASWLKISPVHLQ
-166 NYFKLLLETVE
+166 FKSITRKADSDKHIAMLRKEMETE
-177 RYIVVGV
+177 ESEQCKKLSEGYIR
-184 LCYTSPLAFSMG
+184 LI
-196 ASKATTPVFRSW
+196 KD
-208 CRMVGSQLLLLVMN
+208 VGSREALTRRFFLIFRYEELRRNENSDYGQICSTLLTTEQNARAYFMQCGNNILQPKDPDEATAEILYMFFNRRSCVEEPFHSRVDRIVLDTMAAKN
-222 VWFLRG
+222 KVIGIDPIPHIRMAHFIAPRGIDLMHRNYIIMDGLYYSFLYIKGNGYPNKVRAGWMSSLINAGEGIDVDVFLRRENR
-228 FSTSVGQY
+228 S
-236 IGTGGALSNGNG
+236 
-248 NVFLWLFC
+248 
-256 AVAFLKTAQKFDS
+256 KTIDK
-269 YLAAM
+269 
-274 GLNVAQTGSGM
+274 VAQRIRLNRTKLKSM
-285 GMELLMAARVIT
+285 QDTSTDYEEL
-297 GVAGGARSA
+297 A
-306 GSVFRGGSVA
+306 GSIQ
-316 TGTGAAATG
+316 
-325 FAAGF
+325 AGYF
-330 ANRFK
+330 IK
-335 GNSYVRDAVVDGGT
+335 QG
-349 RMGAGGTIG
+349 
-358 FVGRAFGGMAARN
+358 
-371 GATLTGE
+371 
-378 SISSVASRT
+378 
-387 PNVSGS
+387 
-393 IGGDIANRSLGN
+393 IANYNEDLF
-405 YMPHMKGMNLSDTQI
+405 YMSVFVTVSARTYEELMWRKQQMTDMLKSMDMYVSDCSFQQ
-420 TGGHI
+420 
-425 STKAIGADGKET
+425 E
-437 AVEMFN
+437 
-443 ASQFEKPDGPH
+443 
-454 AVVNASDGSQW
+454 
-465 YQMASGSGAGA
+465 
-476 FYDAPVFS
+476 DA
-484 GSSAEA
+484 
-490 AQVAAVFPDADG
+490 
-502 ATLRTVG
+502 LRTVMPFLQISPKLEKKSKRNVLTSG
-509 DGVIEASSDGGV
+509 AAS
-521 SRWYNSAYY
+521 
-530 DEPDAPHSTIQAS
+530 T
-543 NGVEWYAMQQHA
+543 
-555 ETPPFEAGDAAD
+555 
-567 GYNRAQ
+567 
-573 FQSFMPG
+573 
-580 YEQPVTSVDGS
+580 
-591 GRMDGHFEVRHEN
+591 
-604 GSGTMFYDTAQ
+604 
-615 YAPPR
+615 
-620 GDYQVYEDVHG
+620 
-631 SQWYAVHGEAAVER
+631 
-645 KPVYENGKPVYMFTS
+645 YMFTS

-795 FSLLIPNM
+795 FSLLIPDM

-829 SVYEDRNAVP
+829 SVYADRNAVP

-1011 LTKTEIRS
+1011 LAKTEIRS

-1063 ERQREVN
+1063 ERQQEAD

>member
-1 MLDWIFEGIVTWIS
+1 MTKDSSAKRKTGKRKPEKLSFTQDFIPIKNLEHGIIET
-15 SVVSDMM
+15 
-22 DAVSGLFLQAL
+22 
-33 GTDMTAMEEYFP
+33 T
-45 FVSKAF
+45 
-51 TVMQYTAWALLFLIT
+51 
-66 VWQLF
+66 
-71 RVFGGPV
+71 GG
-78 TEAENPWVLLGRSA
+78 RY
-92 LFAFLIGYAKPIFL
+92 IK
-106 LTLKIATAPYTALM
+106 
-120 DIQMTAED
+120 
-128 FTFAGIEQALQ
+128 
-139 NGLTSL
+139 
-145 IATISV
+145 
-151 VGLLLLT
+151 
-158 ILEIALGW
+158 ILEIEPINFMLRSEEEQYEIICSFASWLKISPVHLQ
-166 NYFKLLLETVE
+166 FKSITRKADSDKHIAMLRKEMATEESEQCKKLSEG
-177 RYIVVGV
+177 YIR
-184 LCYTSPLAFSMG
+184 LI
-196 ASKATTPVFRSW
+196 KD
-208 CRMVGSQLLLLVMN
+208 VGSREALTRRFFLIFRYEELRRNENSDYGQICSTLLTAEQNARAYFMQCGNNILQPKDPDEATAEILYMFFNRRSCVEEPFHSRVDRIVLDTMAAKN
-222 VWFLRG
+222 KVIGIDPIPHIRMAHFIAPRGIDLTHRNYIIMDGLYYSFL
-228 FSTSVGQY
+228 Y
-236 IGTGGALSNGNG
+236 IKGNG
-248 NVFLWLFC
+248 YPNKVRAGWMSSLINAGEGIDVDVFLKRENRS
-256 AVAFLKTAQKFDS
+256 KTIDK
-269 YLAAM
+269 
-274 GLNVAQTGSGM
+274 VAQRIRLNRTKLKSM
-285 GMELLMAARVIT
+285 QDTSTDYEEL
-297 GVAGGARSA
+297 A
-306 GSVFRGGSVA
+306 GSIQ
-316 TGTGAAATG
+316 
-325 FAAGF
+325 AGYF
-330 ANRFK
+330 IK
-335 GNSYVRDAVVDGGT
+335 QG
-349 RMGAGGTIG
+349 
-358 FVGRAFGGMAARN
+358 
-371 GATLTGE
+371 
-378 SISSVASRT
+378 
-387 PNVSGS
+387 
-393 IGGDIANRSLGN
+393 IANYNEDLF
-405 YMPHMKGMNLSDTQI
+405 YMSVFVTVSARTYEELMWRKQQMTDMLKSMDMYVSDCSFQQ
-420 TGGHI
+420 
-425 STKAIGADGKET
+425 E
-437 AVEMFN
+437 
-443 ASQFEKPDGPH
+443 
-454 AVVNASDGSQW
+454 
-465 YQMASGSGAGA
+465 
-476 FYDAPVFS
+476 DA
-484 GSSAEA
+484 
-490 AQVAAVFPDADG
+490 
-502 ATLRTVG
+502 LRTVMPFLQISPKLEKKSKRNVLTSG
-509 DGVIEASSDGGV
+509 AAS
-521 SRWYNSAYY
+521 
-530 DEPDAPHSTIQAS
+530 T
-543 NGVEWYAMQQHA
+543 
-555 ETPPFEAGDAAD
+555 
-567 GYNRAQ
+567 
-573 FQSFMPG
+573 
-580 YEQPVTSVDGS
+580 
-591 GRMDGHFEVRHEN
+591 
-604 GSGTMFYDTAQ
+604 
-615 YAPPR
+615 
-620 GDYQVYEDVHG
+620 
-631 SQWYAVHGEAAVER
+631 
-645 KPVYENGKPVYMFTS
+645 YMFTS

-795 FSLLIPNM
+795 FSLLIPDM

-829 SVYEDRNAVP
+829 SVYADRNAVP

-1063 ERQREVN
+1063 ERQHEAD

>member
-1 MLDWIFEGIVTWIS
+1 MLRSEEEQYEIICSFASWLKISPVHLQFKSITRKADSDKHIAMLRKEMATEESEQCKKLSEGYIRLIKDVGSREALTRRFFLIFRYEELRRNENSDYGQICSTLLTAEQNARAYFMQCGNNILQPKDPDEATAEILYMFFNRRSCVEEPFHSRADRIVLDTMAAKNKVIGIDPIPHIRMAHFIAPRGIDLTHRNYIIMDGLYYSFLYIKGNGYPNKVRAGWMSSLINAGEGIDVDVFLRRENRSKTIDKVAQRIRLNRTKLKSMQDTSTDYEELTGSIQAGYFIKQGIANYNEDLFYMSVFVTVSARTYEELMWRKQQMTDMLKS
-15 SVVSDMM
+15 MDMYVSDCSFQQE
-22 DAVSGLFLQAL
+22 DA
-33 GTDMTAMEEYFP
+33 
-45 FVSKAF
+45 
-51 TVMQYTAWALLFLIT
+51 
-66 VWQLF
+66 
-71 RVFGGPV
+71 
-78 TEAENPWVLLGRSA
+78 
-92 LFAFLIGYAKPIFL
+92 
-106 LTLKIATAPYTALM
+106 
-120 DIQMTAED
+120 
-128 FTFAGIEQALQ
+128 
-139 NGLTSL
+139 
-145 IATISV
+145 
-151 VGLLLLT
+151 
-158 ILEIALGW
+158 
-166 NYFKLLLETVE
+166 
-177 RYIVVGV
+177 
-184 LCYTSPLAFSMG
+184 
-196 ASKATTPVFRSW
+196 
-208 CRMVGSQLLLLVMN
+208 
-222 VWFLRG
+222 
-228 FSTSVGQY
+228 
-236 IGTGGALSNGNG
+236 
-248 NVFLWLFC
+248 
-256 AVAFLKTAQKFDS
+256 
-269 YLAAM
+269 
-274 GLNVAQTGSGM
+274 
-285 GMELLMAARVIT
+285 
-297 GVAGGARSA
+297 
-306 GSVFRGGSVA
+306 
-316 TGTGAAATG
+316 
-325 FAAGF
+325 
-330 ANRFK
+330 
-335 GNSYVRDAVVDGGT
+335 
-349 RMGAGGTIG
+349 
-358 FVGRAFGGMAARN
+358 
-371 GATLTGE
+371 
-378 SISSVASRT
+378 
-387 PNVSGS
+387 
-393 IGGDIANRSLGN
+393 
-405 YMPHMKGMNLSDTQI
+405 
-420 TGGHI
+420 
-425 STKAIGADGKET
+425 
-437 AVEMFN
+437 
-443 ASQFEKPDGPH
+443 
-454 AVVNASDGSQW
+454 
-465 YQMASGSGAGA
+465 
-476 FYDAPVFS
+476 
-484 GSSAEA
+484 
-490 AQVAAVFPDADG
+490 
-502 ATLRTVG
+502 LRTVMPFLQISPKLEKKSKRNVLTSG
-509 DGVIEASSDGGV
+509 AAS
-521 SRWYNSAYY
+521 
-530 DEPDAPHSTIQAS
+530 T
-543 NGVEWYAMQQHA
+543 
-555 ETPPFEAGDAAD
+555 
-567 GYNRAQ
+567 
-573 FQSFMPG
+573 
-580 YEQPVTSVDGS
+580 
-591 GRMDGHFEVRHEN
+591 
-604 GSGTMFYDTAQ
+604 
-615 YAPPR
+615 
-620 GDYQVYEDVHG
+620 
-631 SQWYAVHGEAAVER
+631 
-645 KPVYENGKPVYMFTS
+645 YMFTS

-692 NANLN
+692 NSNLN

-795 FSLLIPNM
+795 FSLLIPDM

-829 SVYEDRNAVP
+829 SVYADRNAVP

-1027 ALICSNNSKVPVIIK
+1027 ALICSNNSKVPVIIR

-1063 ERQREVN
+1063 ERQHEAD

>member
-1 MLDWIFEGIVTWIS
+1 MTKDSSAKRKAGKRKPEKLSFTQDFIPIKNLEHGIIET
-15 SVVSDMM
+15 
-22 DAVSGLFLQAL
+22 
-33 GTDMTAMEEYFP
+33 TD
-45 FVSKAF
+45 
-51 TVMQYTAWALLFLIT
+51 
-66 VWQLF
+66 
-71 RVFGGPV
+71 
-78 TEAENPWVLLGRSA
+78 GRY
-92 LFAFLIGYAKPIFL
+92 IK
-106 LTLKIATAPYTALM
+106 
-120 DIQMTAED
+120 
-128 FTFAGIEQALQ
+128 
-139 NGLTSL
+139 
-145 IATISV
+145 
-151 VGLLLLT
+151 
-158 ILEIALGW
+158 ILEIEPINFMLRSEEEQYEIICSFASWLKISPVHLQ
-166 NYFKLLLETVE
+166 FKSITRKADSDKHIAMLRKETE
-177 RYIVVGV
+177 TEESEQCKKLSEGYIR
-184 LCYTSPLAFSMG
+184 LI
-196 ASKATTPVFRSW
+196 KD
-208 CRMVGSQLLLLVMN
+208 VGSREALTRRFFLIFRYEELRRNENSDYGQICSTLLTAEQNARAYFMQCGNNILQPKDPDEATAEILYMFFNRRSCVEEPFHSRVDRIVLDTMAAKN
-222 VWFLRG
+222 KVIGIDPIPHIRMAHFIAPRGIDLTHRNYIIMDGLYYSFLYIKGNGYPNKVRAGWMSSLINAGEGIDVDVFLRRENR
-228 FSTSVGQY
+228 S
-236 IGTGGALSNGNG
+236 
-248 NVFLWLFC
+248 
-256 AVAFLKTAQKFDS
+256 KTIDK
-269 YLAAM
+269 
-274 GLNVAQTGSGM
+274 VAQRIRLNRTKLKSMQDTSTDYEELTGS
-285 GMELLMAARVIT
+285 IQ
-297 GVAGGARSA
+297 AGYFIKQGIANYNEDLFYM
-306 GSVFRGGSVA
+306 SVFVTVSARTYEELMWRKQQMTDMLKSMDM
-316 TGTGAAATG
+316 
-325 FAAGF
+325 
-330 ANRFK
+330 
-335 GNSYVRDAVVDGGT
+335 YVSDCSFQQEDA
-349 RMGAGGTIG
+349 
-358 FVGRAFGGMAARN
+358 
-371 GATLTGE
+371 
-378 SISSVASRT
+378 
-387 PNVSGS
+387 
-393 IGGDIANRSLGN
+393 
-405 YMPHMKGMNLSDTQI
+405 
-420 TGGHI
+420 
-425 STKAIGADGKET
+425 
-437 AVEMFN
+437 
-443 ASQFEKPDGPH
+443 
-454 AVVNASDGSQW
+454 
-465 YQMASGSGAGA
+465 
-476 FYDAPVFS
+476 
-484 GSSAEA
+484 
-490 AQVAAVFPDADG
+490 
-502 ATLRTVG
+502 LRTVMPFLQISPKLEKKSKRNVLTSG
-509 DGVIEASSDGGV
+509 AAS
-521 SRWYNSAYY
+521 
-530 DEPDAPHSTIQAS
+530 T
-543 NGVEWYAMQQHA
+543 
-555 ETPPFEAGDAAD
+555 
-567 GYNRAQ
+567 
-573 FQSFMPG
+573 
-580 YEQPVTSVDGS
+580 
-591 GRMDGHFEVRHEN
+591 
-604 GSGTMFYDTAQ
+604 
-615 YAPPR
+615 
-620 GDYQVYEDVHG
+620 
-631 SQWYAVHGEAAVER
+631 
-645 KPVYENGKPVYMFTS
+645 YMFTS

-790 QLMIF
+790 RLMIF
-795 FSLLIPNM
+795 FSLLIPDM

-1063 ERQREVN
+1063 ERQHEAD

>member
-1 MLDWIFEGIVTWIS
+1 MTKDSSAKRKAGKRKPEKLSFTQDFIPIKNLEHGIIET
-15 SVVSDMM
+15 
-22 DAVSGLFLQAL
+22 
-33 GTDMTAMEEYFP
+33 TD
-45 FVSKAF
+45 
-51 TVMQYTAWALLFLIT
+51 
-66 VWQLF
+66 
-71 RVFGGPV
+71 
-78 TEAENPWVLLGRSA
+78 GRY
-92 LFAFLIGYAKPIFL
+92 IK
-106 LTLKIATAPYTALM
+106 
-120 DIQMTAED
+120 
-128 FTFAGIEQALQ
+128 
-139 NGLTSL
+139 
-145 IATISV
+145 
-151 VGLLLLT
+151 
-158 ILEIALGW
+158 ILEIEPINFMLRSEEEQYEIICSFASWLKISPVHLQ
-166 NYFKLLLETVE
+166 FKSITRKADSDKHIAMLRKETE
-177 RYIVVGV
+177 TEESEQCKKLSEGYIR
-184 LCYTSPLAFSMG
+184 LI
-196 ASKATTPVFRSW
+196 KN
-208 CRMVGSQLLLLVMN
+208 VGSREALTRRFFLIFRYEELRRNENSDYGQICSTLLTAEQNARAYFMQCGNNILQPKDPDEATAEILYMFFNRRSCVEEPFHSRVDRIVLDTMAAKN
-222 VWFLRG
+222 KVIGIDPVPHIRMAHFIAPRGIDLTHRNYIIMDGLYYSFLYIKGNGYPNKVRAGWMSSLINAGEGIDVDVFLRRENR
-228 FSTSVGQY
+228 S
-236 IGTGGALSNGNG
+236 
-248 NVFLWLFC
+248 
-256 AVAFLKTAQKFDS
+256 KTIDK
-269 YLAAM
+269 
-274 GLNVAQTGSGM
+274 VAQRIRLNRTKLKSM
-285 GMELLMAARVIT
+285 QDTSTDYEEL
-297 GVAGGARSA
+297 A
-306 GSVFRGGSVA
+306 GSIQ
-316 TGTGAAATG
+316 
-325 FAAGF
+325 AGYF
-330 ANRFK
+330 IK
-335 GNSYVRDAVVDGGT
+335 QG
-349 RMGAGGTIG
+349 
-358 FVGRAFGGMAARN
+358 
-371 GATLTGE
+371 
-378 SISSVASRT
+378 
-387 PNVSGS
+387 
-393 IGGDIANRSLGN
+393 IANYNEDLF
-405 YMPHMKGMNLSDTQI
+405 YMSVFVTVSARTYEELMWRKQQMTDMLKSMDMYVSDCSFQQ
-420 TGGHI
+420 
-425 STKAIGADGKET
+425 E
-437 AVEMFN
+437 
-443 ASQFEKPDGPH
+443 
-454 AVVNASDGSQW
+454 
-465 YQMASGSGAGA
+465 
-476 FYDAPVFS
+476 DA
-484 GSSAEA
+484 
-490 AQVAAVFPDADG
+490 
-502 ATLRTVG
+502 LRTVMPFLQISLKLEKKSKRNVLTSG
-509 DGVIEASSDGGV
+509 AAS
-521 SRWYNSAYY
+521 
-530 DEPDAPHSTIQAS
+530 T
-543 NGVEWYAMQQHA
+543 
-555 ETPPFEAGDAAD
+555 
-567 GYNRAQ
+567 
-573 FQSFMPG
+573 
-580 YEQPVTSVDGS
+580 
-591 GRMDGHFEVRHEN
+591 
-604 GSGTMFYDTAQ
+604 
-615 YAPPR
+615 
-620 GDYQVYEDVHG
+620 
-631 SQWYAVHGEAAVER
+631 
-645 KPVYENGKPVYMFTS
+645 YMFTS

-754 HCINIMEIRHTI
+754 NCINIMEIRHTI

-795 FSLLIPNM
+795 FSLLIPDM

-1063 ERQREVN
+1063 ERQQEAN